1 MDNLDKA
8 SQSNLSPVQEA
19 AIKML
24 TSGCSVRYTALV
36 LGVKQATILTWIA
49 RDPAFQ
55 ARLKEAESYNP
66 VDELEETEKLSDL
79 TLHKKP

>member
-8 SQSNLSPVQEA
+8 SESELSPEQEA

-36 LGVKQATILTWIA
+36 LGIKEATISAWIA
-49 RDPAFQ
+49 RDPAFKS
-55 ARLKEAESYNP
+55 RLKEPEPCDPA
-66 VDELEETEKLSDL
+66 DELEEAEKLSN
-79 TLHKKP
+79 HAGE